1 MSVPIRLIQR
11 DRRIINLDCTDFSF
25 SLTRGVGAQP
35 IPVLGERYGIDMNV
49 VSADIRLNCLLVDD
63 DCNASDFQATGA
75 QAILDF
81 GLINTNNNTIQ
92 SFFTDADAL
101 NGKQF
106 GIVTAFQ
113 KESGSP
119 GIYLKFKSSTA
130 SHSAT
135 GSTLTIGVS
144 GVTTAAGLAT
154 AVNAAMTSHSGTFGT
169 DIASADQSPRNTF
182 AGAFT
187 VAIETSEN
195 SVAGS
200 AKIRLTQKD
209 TGINGNTPL
218 EIWSDSS
225 LTAVSKF
232 RFENFKNG
240 KGQSCR
246 SAGDKMQDLIANV
259 ANSNVM
265 GAIGQ
270 IFNVEGDEEGGVDV
284 TTKFDLKNATQ
295 DYIVGLQIPYN
306 SLLQSSDSTTGYAI
320 RNFLIVTGLTQ
331 PKFQNAEGNTL
342 DGANTQFDLE
352 NMMTGIRGTV
362 TQCNFSYEGG
372 EVVYSAELT
381 FSPLDMILGA

>member
-1 MSVPIRLIQR
+1 
-11 DRRIINLDCTDFSF
+11 
-25 SLTRGVGAQP
+25 
-35 IPVLGERYGIDMNV
+35 
-49 VSADIRLNCLLVDD
+49 
-63 DCNASDFQATGA
+63 TGA

-101 NGKQF
+101 HEKTF
-106 GIVTAFQ
+106 SIVTAYQ
-113 KESGSP
+113 KESGTSRA
-119 GIYLKFKSSTA
+119 INLIFKSDTA
-130 SHSAT
+130 SHSVS
-135 GSTLTIGVS
+135 GYDLTIGIS

-154 AVNAAMTSHSGTFGT
+154 AVNAAMTSHSGTFST
-169 DIASADQSPRNTF
+169 NIASADQSPRNTF

-209 TGINGNTPL
+209 TGVNGNTPL
-218 EIWSDSS
+218 DIWSDLS
-225 LTAVSKF
+225 VKKF
-232 RFENFKNG
+232 RFENFKG
-240 KGQSCR
+240 GRGQSCR

-295 DYIVGLQIPYN
+295 DYIVGLQ
-306 SLLQSSDSTTGYAI
+306 
-320 RNFLIVTGLTQ
+320 
-331 PKFQNAEGNTL
+331 
-342 DGANTQFDLE
+342 
-352 NMMTGIRGTV
+352 
-362 TQCNFSYEGG
+362 
-372 EVVYSAELT
+372 
-381 FSPLDMILGA
+381 

>member
-35 IPVLGERYGIDMNV
+35 VPVLGERFGIDMNV

-101 NGKQF
+101 HEKTF
-106 GIVTAFQ
+106 SIVTAYQ
-113 KESGSP
+113 KESGTSRA
-119 GIYLKFKSSTA
+119 INLIFKSDTA
-130 SHSAT
+130 SHSVS
-135 GSTLTIGVS
+135 GYDLTIGIS

-154 AVNAAMTSHSGTFGT
+154 AVNAAMTSHSGTFST
-169 DIASADQSPRNTF
+169 NIASADQSPRNTF

-209 TGINGNTPL
+209 TGVNGNTPL
-218 EIWSDSS
+218 DIWSDLS
-225 LTAVSKF
+225 VKKF
-232 RFENFKNG
+232 RFENFKG
-240 KGQSCR
+240 GRGQSCR